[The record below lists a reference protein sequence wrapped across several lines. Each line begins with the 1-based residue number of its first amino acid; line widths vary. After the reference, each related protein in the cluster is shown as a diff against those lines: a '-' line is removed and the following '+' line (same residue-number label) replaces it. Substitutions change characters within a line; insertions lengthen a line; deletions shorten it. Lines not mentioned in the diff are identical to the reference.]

1 MLSGNEI
8 CAGNSAAL
16 FPQLRNFLFPYEVF
30 MNATTLARSA
40 TLSFGTTTSLTHRPI
55 RWKRA
60 CGTAEK
66 RLGETGTLR
75 ACQQFRYRRETAK
88 MHLWRY
94 IRYKRPRV
102 RDRQSIA
109 LGKRG

>member
-1 MLSGNEI
+1 
-8 CAGNSAAL
+8 
-16 FPQLRNFLFPYEVF
+16 
-30 MNATTLARSA
+30 MNATTLVKSA
-40 TLSFGTTTSLTHRPI
+40 TLSFATTTSVTRCLI
-55 RWKRA
+55 RRKRA
-60 CGTAEK
+60 CGTTEK

-88 MHLWRY
+88 MHLWCY
-94 IRYKRPRV
+94 TRYKRPRV